1 MRQLVDQIKDAL
13 LSVEEDEADFKSV
26 ANALHGLFNSLKES
40 KADKSEMTEL
50 RSQVINAQ
58 LNGGGTS
65 QGGTLDYRGL
75 KKILSAYSKTDAI
88 NKKLEDKA
96 GEIDISISYMDIQKL
111 LTFSFIA
118 ILPAM
123 SAKDFTFQR
132 LEHSEVMI
140 DKLLKTVDELWNVI
154 TSSRSLEVSNICIPK
169 NDSIVNDGNPSSA
182 DGQSRTRS
190 HTSDDLN
197 VNKTNFFKR
206 IDYCLHRPSSA
217 ASSPMQYQGKTD
229 RRTMMAAI
237 DRPFTSP
244 VARTSR
250 LRSMTNVRPYRK
262 SVVPAPKHLPAI
274 ETKALV
280 QDNDGNLY
288 VSNSE
293 NKTLV
298 RDSVELSSRRMST
311 MSFRDGK
318 ATSH

>member
-1 MRQLVDQIKDAL
+1 MVDQIKDAL

-26 ANALHGLFNSLKES
+26 ANALHGLFNSLSES

-50 RSQVINAQ
+50 RNQVINAQ

-88 NKKLEDKA
+88 NKKLEDKS

-123 SAKDFTFQR
+123 SAKDFTCQR

-154 TSSRSLEVSNICIPK
+154 TNSTLGVSNICIPK
-169 NDSIVNDGNPSSA
+169 DDTIVNDGNPSSA

-190 HTSDDLN
+190 HTSDVLN
-197 VNKTNFFKR
+197 VNKANFFKR
-206 IDYCLHRPSSA
+206 IDYCLNRPSSA

-250 LRSMTNVRPYRK
+250 LRPYRK
-262 SVVPAPKHLPAI
+262 PVVSAPKHLPAI

>member
-1 MRQLVDQIKDAL
+1 
-13 LSVEEDEADFKSV
+13 
-26 ANALHGLFNSLKES
+26 
-40 KADKSEMTEL
+40 
-50 RSQVINAQ
+50 
-58 LNGGGTS
+58 
-65 QGGTLDYRGL
+65 
-75 KKILSAYSKTDAI
+75 
-88 NKKLEDKA
+88 
-96 GEIDISISYMDIQKL
+96 
-111 LTFSFIA
+111 
-118 ILPAM
+118 M

-154 TSSRSLEVSNICIPK
+154 TNSTSLGVSNICIPK
-169 NDSIVNDGNPSSA
+169 DYAIVNDGKPSSA

-190 HTSDDLN
+190 HASDVLN
-197 VNKTNFFKR
+197 VNKTKSFKR
-206 IDYCLHRPSSA
+206 IDYCLNRPSSA

-250 LRSMTNVRPYRK
+250 LSSMTNVQARRK

-318 ATSH
+318 ATFH